1 MLEYINSI
9 IDDYPAIIFLT
20 LGAGVFIASVAAP
33 YVFRGSDVSR
43 GRLRAVSAPTGSEQ
57 LRESVLRRERPDDRL
72 ARFARYLEP
81 NDPRELSDARLR
93 MMRAGY
99 QSRFAL
105 RFYTLMRGTLGIGL
119 GVVGGAI
126 GASLGGAVAMVPV
139 LTLIGGLV
147 GYMLPLYWVT
157 RKVQVRQEAVQDG
170 FPDSLDMLL
179 VCVEAGQ
186 SLDQAIAR
194 VAEEIESAHPVLAE
208 EYQLLSL
215 QLRAGRDRVSALRG
229 LGERVDLQDVRSC
242 MSALVQ
248 SSEMGTSIS
257 GALRIYAIEMRDK
270 RANRA
275 EEKANVLPVK
285 LALGTMAFTVPPL
298 LLILLG
304 PAIIKLMEG
313 VQTLGQQ

>member
-1 MLEYINSI
+1 MDYINSL

-20 LGAGVFIASVAAP
+20 LGLGVFIASVAAP
-33 YVFRGSDVSR
+33 YVFRGSEVSR
-43 GRLRAVSAPTGSEQ
+43 NRLRVASTPSTQEQ

-72 ARFARYLEP
+72 SQFARYLEP
-81 NDPRELSDARLR
+81 NDPRELSDARMR

-105 RFYTLMRGTLGIGL
+105 RFYTLMRGVL
-119 GVVGGAI
+119 GVGFGIIGGLVGV
-126 GASLGGAVAMVPV
+126 SLANVVTMVPL
-139 LTLIGGLV
+139 LTLIGGLS
-147 GYMLPLYWVT
+147 GYLLPVYWVT
-157 RKVQVRQEAVQDG
+157 RRIQVRQEAVQDG

-186 SLDQAIAR
+186 SLDQAISR
-194 VAEEIESAHPVLAE
+194 VSEEIEVAHPILAE

-215 QLRAGRDRVSALRG
+215 QLRAGRDRVGALRG
-229 LGERVDLQDVRSC
+229 FGERVDLQDVRSC

-270 RANRA
+270 RAARA

-304 PAIIKLMEG
+304 PAIIRLLEG
-313 VQTLGQQ
+313 VGTLGQ

>member
-1 MLEYINSI
+1 MLDYLNNI

-20 LGAGVFIASVAAP
+20 LGLGVFIATVAAP

-43 GRLRAVSAPTGSEQ
+43 SRLRAASPLNSNELVRQ
-57 LRESVLRRERPDDRL
+57 SVLLRERPDDRL
-72 ARFARYLEP
+72 VRFARYLEP
-81 NDPRELSDARLR
+81 NDPRELSDARMR

-105 RFYTLMRGTLGIGL
+105 RFYTLMRGVLGIGF
-119 GVVGGAI
+119 GV
-126 GASLGGAVAMVPV
+126 LGGMFGVAVSDAVAMVPV

-147 GYMLPLYWVT
+147 GYMIPLYWVT
-157 RKVQVRQEAVQDG
+157 RRIQVRRDAVQDG

-194 VAEEIESAHPVLAE
+194 VAEEIEVAHPMLAE

-215 QLRAGRDRVSALRG
+215 QLRAGRDRIGAMRSF
-229 LGERVDLQDVRSC
+229 GERVDIQDVRSC
-242 MSALVQ
+242 MSALIQ

-270 RANRA
+270 RTNRA

-313 VQTLGQQ
+313 IGTLGQQ